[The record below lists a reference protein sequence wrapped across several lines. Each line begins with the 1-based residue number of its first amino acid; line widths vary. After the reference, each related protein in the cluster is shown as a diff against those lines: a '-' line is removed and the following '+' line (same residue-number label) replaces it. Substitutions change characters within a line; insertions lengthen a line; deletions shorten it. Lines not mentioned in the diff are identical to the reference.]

1 MRDWWKPKI
10 EMAKDL
16 IISLLDA
23 EKHDRKAFDCG
34 ESALDDYLKK
44 TACQHLNK
52 GIANTYVL
60 TRRTE
65 PRRVLGFFTLSFVEV
80 DVSEMPVEHRK
91 GLPKSHLPAARLA
104 RLAIDSRFQGNSYG
118 RLLLVDAMRR
128 VAGAMRQVAGVVGL
142 FVDAKNSKV
151 AGFYRKFGFIP
162 LHDAPLTL
170 MLPRQTILLAF
181 PHVPPDTPVENLE
194 G

>member
-1 MRDWWKPKI
+1 MRYWWKPKI

-34 ESALDDYLKK
+34 ESALDDYLKR

-65 PRRVLGFFTLSFVEV
+65 PRRVLCFFTLSFVEV
-80 DVSEMPVEHRK
+80 DMSEMPVEHRK

-118 RLLLVDAMRR
+118 RILLVDAMRR
-128 VAGAMRQVAGVVGL
+128 CDEAGGGGRGVVRGCQE
-142 FVDAKNSKV
+142 FES
-151 AGFYRKFGFIP
+151 GRI
-162 LHDAPLTL
+162 
-170 MLPRQTILLAF
+170 LPEIRLYAAS
-181 PHVPPDTPVENLE
+181 
-194 G
+194 